1 MSDSPKKLKFA
12 LLSRPFSLVAMMVG
26 MALLGAA
33 GALTWRSRIPASHEG
48 IHATLGES
56 TQAGEQLLED
66 KSHASPADTSGHA
79 AEHNRDSADHT
90 TLSEHHVDADPLV
103 VEDHTISAHH
113 DSLTNQTSGHFETGH
128 NDLIDSSQQSLDA
141 DPFSEESLGFAE
153 SRDVAKLPAETEGS
167 LLVQDDSSPVPA
179 PVPDLQQVSEL
190 PSAASDAA
198 ASVREDKI
206 TQQAVNLMTL
216 ADEQLASGSYV
227 QAMRAYQAIRQ
238 KSQGTPG
245 TAILMRL
252 ALCAEAAGRRAAALE
267 AYRQVAA
274 TQADPAWAGVAR
286 YGEARCLAAVKRH
299 DGLQTDLLRRVL
311 LDESEFLPTVRN
323 EVLHLIGR
331 DLWQEQSS
339 MTSVDLLDDEAL
351 TVPEWSADP
360 ARLLDE
366 LPLLIHETPTKIG
379 PIQFQVLH
387 FEDETPDG
395 IAVRLS
401 CGTTRLEPLLT
412 NLLNGCR
419 LEFEISSQA
428 TKQLQGRTQQVH
440 VDDSRLAALL
450 DGMTIPYDLCW
461 QQRNERILIL
471 HRDELTPEEFRQCR
485 LSSAERML
493 RVAVTDGAASRQT
506 GHSRLALATL
516 LYEQKRAADAVQ
528 FLQVQIESEPRS
540 VVETEAAF
548 NLGKC
553 LMALNQRNE
562 SREAF
567 LRSID
572 AAGGLIDVKIAAYIL
587 VSRLLLEDDQSRLSI
602 SNMMRGVSLSEDSA
616 MEPYA
621 ALQLGSA
628 YLIFGN
634 PQGANSVL
642 MERREELANGPGRE
656 AAAFV
661 SALARFRAAVLADR
675 REREGWAVVSALAEF
690 KPEQYCGGHW
700 AVLVAEACEELGLE
714 AQAND
719 AYLLALR
726 KLPQSWL
733 RDRTV
738 LRLAARYQ
746 HDHEFE
752 EARLLLA
759 TLTTT
764 EANHMALQARLRSA
778 AVAMEQNRP
787 EDAIRTCRLLIDS
800 TDTPQLERA
809 ALRIMGQAYEQKRNH
824 NAAISCF
831 AGMLPE
837 ESATETLDGLPAKSG
852 THNSIN
858 ERHGQ

>member
-1 MSDSPKKLKFA
+1 MSDSPKKLEISF
-12 LLSRPFSLVAMMVG
+12 LLRPFPVVAMMIG

-33 GALTWRSRIPASHEG
+33 GAMAWRSEKPVTSEGNHASQSDG
-48 IHATLGES
+48 THAD
-56 TQAGEQLLED
+56 EQLLED
-66 KSHASPADTSGHA
+66 KSHNSVAGTMDHA
-79 AEHNRDSADHT
+79 RDHHGDPAEHTMR
-90 TLSEHHVDADPLV
+90 SEHRVDVRPV
-103 VEDHTISAHH
+103 VEAHSASGDVDSHTG
-113 DSLTNQTSGHFETGH
+113 QTSSHGEPSHI
-128 NDLIDSSQQSLDA
+128 DLFDKSQQSAND
-141 DPFSEESLGFAE
+141 DPFSEESLGFTESAQAATFPAE
-153 SRDVAKLPAETEGS
+153 SERSSLVHADSHPAAAPTVNHVTE
-167 LLVQDDSSPVPA
+167 VPA
-179 PVPDLQQVSEL
+179 
-190 PSAASDAA
+190 AISDAA
-198 ASVREDKI
+198 TSAHEDKI
-206 TQQAVNLMTL
+206 TQQTVNLMTI

-227 QAMRAYQAIRQ
+227 QAMQAYQAIRQ

-267 AYRQVAA
+267 AYRKVAA

-311 LDESEFLPTVRN
+311 LDESEFLPTVRY

-339 MTSVDLLDDEAL
+339 MTSVDLLDEKTL

-379 PIQFQVLH
+379 PVQFQVLH
-387 FEDETPDG
+387 FDDKTPDG
-395 IAVRLS
+395 ISVRLS
-401 CGTTRLEPLLT
+401 CGTTRLEPLLQ

-419 LEFEISSQA
+419 LEFEISAQA
-428 TKQLQGRTQQVH
+428 TTQLQGRTQQVH
-440 VDDSRLAALL
+440 VEDSRLATLL

-461 QQRNERILIL
+461 QQRAERIVIV
-471 HRDELTPEEFRQCR
+471 HRGELTPEEFRQCR
-485 LSSAERML
+485 LNSAERML
-493 RVAVTDGAASRQT
+493 RVAVTDGAVSRQA

-528 FLQVQIESEPRS
+528 FLQVQIEAEPRS

-572 AAGGLIDVKIAAYIL
+572 AAGGMSDVKVAAYIF

-675 REREGWAVVSALAEF
+675 REREGWAVVAALAEF
-690 KPEQYCGGHW
+690 KPDQYCGGHW

-714 AQAND
+714 GQATD
-719 AYLLALR
+719 AYVLALK
-726 KLPQSWL
+726 KLPESWL

-764 EANHMALQARLRSA
+764 EANQMAWQAKLRSA
-778 AVAMEQNRP
+778 EVSMEQNHP
-787 EDAIRTCRLLIDS
+787 EDAIRTCRLLIDA

-809 ALRIMGQAYEQKRNH
+809 ALRIMGQAYERKRNH
-824 NAAISCF
+824 DAAISCF

-837 ESATETLDGLPAKSG
+837 ESADEKHDASAVKST
-852 THNSIN
+852 THSAFN

>member
-1 MSDSPKKLKFA
+1 MSDSLKKLTFS
-12 LLSRPFSLVAMMVG
+12 LLQRPFSIVAMMIG

-33 GALTWRSRIPASHEG
+33 GAIGLRSENPVRSEG
-48 IHATLGES
+48 NHAAGSDS
-56 TQAGEQLLED
+56 TQAETDLVAEKSRPGATDAMEHATAHKSESSGHTIRSEQ
-66 KSHASPADTSGHA
+66 PADPEHTD
-79 AEHNRDSADHT
+79 AEH
-90 TLSEHHVDADPLV
+90 LV
-103 VEDHTISAHH
+103 VESHEPSHTPSHEPSHEPDAHTDPVDH
-113 DSLTNQTSGHFETGH
+113 
-128 NDLIDSSQQSLDA
+128 SQQATNA

-153 SRDVAKLPAETEGS
+153 STEPEMLSGESRHSTLETSDSHPAAPAAFPHDA
-167 LLVQDDSSPVPA
+167 DDSA
-179 PVPDLQQVSEL
+179 AALK
-190 PSAASDAA
+190 SAATA
-198 ASVREDKI
+198 REDKI
-206 TQQAVNLMTL
+206 TQQAVNLMSI

-267 AYRQVAA
+267 AYRKVAA

-311 LDESEFLPTVRN
+311 LDESEFVPTVRN
-323 EVLHLIGR
+323 EMLHLIGR
-331 DLWQEQSS
+331 DLWQEQST
-339 MTSVDLLDDEAL
+339 MTSVDLLDEKTL

-379 PIQFQVLH
+379 PVQFQVLRV
-387 FEDETPDG
+387 DDKTPDS
-395 IAVRLS
+395 ISVRLS
-401 CGTTRLEPLLT
+401 CGTTRLEPLLQ
-412 NLLNGCR
+412 NLLRGCR
-419 LEFEISSQA
+419 LEFEISTLA
-428 TKQLQGRTQQVH
+428 AHQLQGRTQQIH

-461 QQRNERILIL
+461 RQRDERIMIL
-471 HRDELTPEEFRQCR
+471 HHSELTPEEFRQCR
-485 LSSAERML
+485 LSSAERIL
-493 RVAVTDGAASRQT
+493 RLAVTDGAFSGQA

-553 LMALNQRNE
+553 FMALNLRNE

-572 AAGGLIDVKIAAYIL
+572 AAGGLTDVKIAAYIF
-587 VSRLLLEDDQSRLSI
+587 VSRLLLEDDQSKLSI
-602 SNMMRGVSLSEDSA
+602 SNMMRGVALSDDSP
-616 MEPYA
+616 MEPFA
-621 ALQLGSA
+621 ALQLASA

-661 SALARFRAAVLADR
+661 SSLARFRAAVLADR
-675 REREGWAVVSALAEF
+675 REREGWAVVSALSEF
-690 KPEQYCGGHW
+690 KPDQYCGGHW

-714 AQAND
+714 AQATD

-726 KLPQSWL
+726 KLPSSWL

-764 EANHMALQARLRSA
+764 EANQMALQAKLRSA
-778 AVAMEQNRP
+778 EVSMEQDHP

-809 ALRIMGQAYEQKRNH
+809 ALRIMGQAYERKKNH
-824 NAAISCF
+824 HAAISCF

-837 ESATETLDGLPAKSG
+837 ESSDEMVEDSAVKSDAHSAT
-852 THNSIN
+852 H
-858 ERHGQ
+858 ERHDQ

>member
-1 MSDSPKKLKFA
+1 
-12 LLSRPFSLVAMMVG
+12 
-26 MALLGAA
+26 
-33 GALTWRSRIPASHEG
+33 
-48 IHATLGES
+48 
-56 TQAGEQLLED
+56 
-66 KSHASPADTSGHA
+66 
-79 AEHNRDSADHT
+79 
-90 TLSEHHVDADPLV
+90 
-103 VEDHTISAHH
+103 
-113 DSLTNQTSGHFETGH
+113 
-128 NDLIDSSQQSLDA
+128 
-141 DPFSEESLGFAE
+141 
-153 SRDVAKLPAETEGS
+153 
-167 LLVQDDSSPVPA
+167 
-179 PVPDLQQVSEL
+179 
-190 PSAASDAA
+190 
-198 ASVREDKI
+198 
-206 TQQAVNLMTL
+206 MTL

-227 QAMRAYQAIRQ
+227 QAMRAYQTIRQ

-267 AYRQVAA
+267 AYRKVAA

-311 LDESEFLPTVRN
+311 LDETEFLPTVRY

-339 MTSVDLLDDEAL
+339 MTSVDLLDDRTL

-366 LPLLIHETPTKIG
+366 LPLLIHETPTKVG

-387 FEDETPDG
+387 FDDKTPDG
-395 IAVRLS
+395 ISVRLS
-401 CGTTRLEPLLT
+401 CGTTRLEPLMQ
-412 NLLNGCR
+412 NLLSGCR
-419 LEFEISSQA
+419 LEFEISAQA
-428 TKQLQGRTQQVH
+428 TKQLQGRTQQIH

-461 QQRNERILIL
+461 QQRDERILIL

-485 LSSAERML
+485 LSSAERIL
-493 RVAVTDGAASRQT
+493 RVAVTDGAVSRQA

-528 FLQVQIESEPRS
+528 FLQVQIETEPRS

-572 AAGGLIDVKIAAYIL
+572 AAGGMTDVKIAAYIF

-690 KPEQYCGGHW
+690 KPDESCGGHW

-714 AQAND
+714 GQATD
-719 AYLLALR
+719 AYVLALK
-726 KLPQSWL
+726 KLPSSWL
-733 RDRTV
+733 RDRTI

-746 HDHEFE
+746 QDREFE

-764 EANHMALQARLRSA
+764 EANQMALQAKLRSA
-778 AVAMEQNRP
+778 EVSMEQDHP

-809 ALRIMGQAYEQKRNH
+809 ALRIMGQAYERRKNH
-824 NAAISCF
+824 DAAICCF

-837 ESATETLDGLPAKSG
+837 ESADEKQERSAVKST
-852 THNSIN
+852 THSAIH